1 MTRNNAREIAV
12 QMIFELTFGNRS
24 VEALLEEEFTKERFA
39 EIGEECAL
47 YAEFPNA
54 KQERYIKELV
64 RGVYA
69 HGPELDTYIER
80 YAVGW
85 AFARIPRMA
94 ASILRTAMY
103 EVLYMQDIP
112 NAAALNEAV
121 EIAKK
126 YEDDKTVSFLN
137 GILGTFVRT
146 ELPE

>member
-12 QMIFELTFGNRS
+12 QMSFELTFGHRT
-24 VEALLEEEFTKERFA
+24 VDQLLEEEFTKVRFA
-39 EIGEECAL
+39 QIGEECAL
-47 YAEFPNA
+47 YAQFPNA
-54 KQERYIKELV
+54 KQERYIRELV

-94 ASILRTAMY
+94 ASIMRVAMY

-112 NAAALNEAV
+112 NAAAINAAV
-121 EIAKK
+121 EIAKT
-126 YEDDKTVSFLN
+126 YEDDKTVSFIN
-137 GILGTFVRT
+137 GVLGTFARR
-146 ELPE
+146 EPIP

>member
-1 MTRNNAREIAV
+1 MTRNNAREIAI
-12 QMIFELTFGNRS
+12 QMSFELTFGQRTAD
-24 VEALLEEEFTKERFA
+24 ELLEEEFTKERFA

-47 YAEFPNA
+47 YAQYPNA
-54 KQERYIKELV
+54 KQERYIRELV

-69 HGPELDTYIER
+69 HGPELDSYIEK

-94 ASILRTAMY
+94 ISILRTSMY

-121 EIAKK
+121 EISKT
-126 YEDDKTVSFLN
+126 YEDEKTVAFIN
-137 GILGTFVRT
+137 GILGTFIRT
-146 ELPE
+146 ELAQ

>member
-1 MTRNNAREIAV
+1 M
-12 QMIFELTFGNRS
+12 
-24 VEALLEEEFTKERFA
+24 
-39 EIGEECAL
+39 
-47 YAEFPNA
+47 
-54 KQERYIKELV
+54 
-64 RGVYA
+64 
-69 HGPELDTYIER
+69 
-80 YAVGW
+80 GW

-137 GILGTFVRT
+137 GILGTFSRT

>member
-24 VEALLEEEFTKERFA
+24 VDELLEEEFTRERFA

-47 YAEFPNA
+47 YSEFPNI
-54 KQERYIKELV
+54 KQERYIRELV
-64 RGVYA
+64 RGVYT

-80 YAVGW
+80 YSVGW

-112 NAAALNEAV
+112 NAAAINEAV
-121 EIAKK
+121 EISKT
-126 YEDDKTVSFLN
+126 YEDEKTVSFIN
-137 GILGTFVRT
+137 GILGSFVRSELT
-146 ELPE
+146 E